1 MKNVMKR
8 VVIVALSLVVW
19 GCGSGDSTEVTDGK
33 GDEKKGKYFI
43 DPDFKK
49 MEPADEVE
57 KTDEK
62 VGDPR
67 QALLEK
73 EWGLYKDKV
82 LTHSAADLTQDEKEM
97 LRHLLKAAALIEDL
111 HMLQLH
117 PRNLEWEKQINTSGT
132 EVEKKIFTRFQNPWC
147 ADNESREC
155 CALAEKPEKQIGHM
169 HWPNDM
175 LDPEYKALSKQINGR
190 ELISPFTVV
199 SRNKDSKL
207 EAVPFSQTDV
217 LGPKMKEVARELRAA
232 ASSATHKSLKKF
244 LLSRADALEAD
255 EPYPYDDSDYDWIAV
270 KGDWEV
276 TVGPYETYKNPYQLK
291 ALFEMYIGRVD
302 KKITGELVKFK
313 ANLQAMENALGELVG
328 TEIYKSR
335 KLDPRI
341 SIRAVDIWMA
351 SGDGRRDRGA
361 TVAFHLPNRGKSV
374 DEGLYK
380 KVMMVNHSMAFEGVS
395 KARADLVLDESQIK
409 YVNAKADITNV
420 TFHEFAHGF
429 GAYHEMKVKN
439 PKGKETTVKEALKEY
454 DSLLEEEKADT
465 FGLWLLSFQKRNG
478 WVDEEQEMV
487 RYTSALMHIL
497 GLLQYPLNGVYPRM
511 VAIQLGWYLDAG
523 AVNWDEKTGRFTMN
537 YEKMPAAVESLA
549 KKVATIQ
556 LTGDY
561 DQAKELIGKYIV
573 SKGEKDYELKGVLA
587 QARKVMMDKFEKA
600 GIKSPSLRYEVT
612 DL

>member
-1 MKNVMKR
+1 MKR
-8 VVIVALSLVVW
+8 LVIITLSMIIW
-19 GCGSGDSTEVTDGK
+19 GCGSADSTEATDGDSDK
-33 GDEKKGKYFI
+33 KKGEYFLSPI
-43 DPDFKK
+43 GKIVPSD
-49 MEPADEVE
+49 AGVE
-57 KTDEK
+57 KKTDEK
-62 VGDPR
+62 TGDPR

-73 EWGLYKDKV
+73 EWGLYQDKV
-82 LTHSAADLTQDEKEM
+82 LTHSAADLPDKEKEM
-97 LRHLLKAAALIEDL
+97 LRHLLAAAELIEDL

-117 PRNLEWEKQINTSGT
+117 PKNLEWEKQIIASGT

-147 ADNESREC
+147 ADNESPEC
-155 CALAEKPEKQIGHM
+155 CALAKKPEKQIGHM
-169 HWPNDM
+169 HWPDDM
-175 LDPEYKALSKQINGR
+175 SDQEYKALSNQINGK

-199 SRNKDSKL
+199 RRSKDKKL
-207 EAVPFSQTDV
+207 EAVPYSQTDA
-217 LGPKMKEVARELRAA
+217 LGPKMKELAIELRAA
-232 ASSATHKSLKKF
+232 AAGATHKSLKKF
-244 LLSRADALEAD
+244 LLSAADALEAD
-255 EPYPYDDSDYDWIAV
+255 DPYPYDDSDYDWIAIE
-270 KGDWEV
+270 GDWEV
-276 TVGPYETYKNPYQLK
+276 TVGPYETYKNPHQLK
-291 ALFEMYIGRVD
+291 ALFEIYIGRVD
-302 KKITGELVKFK
+302 RKITDELVKFK

-328 TEIYKSR
+328 PEIYKSR

-395 KARADLVLDESQIK
+395 KTRADLVLDESQIK

-454 DSLLEEEKADT
+454 DTLLEEEKADT
-465 FGLWLLSFQKRNG
+465 FGLWLLSFQKKNG
-478 WVDEEQEMV
+478 WVDEKQEMV

-497 GLLQYPLNGVYPRM
+497 GLLQYPLSGVYPRM

-523 AVNWDEKTGRFTMN
+523 AVTWNEKTGRFTMH

-561 DQAKELIGKYIV
+561 DQAKELVGKYILA
-573 SKGEKDYELKGVLA
+573 KGEKEYELKGVLA
-587 QARKVMMDKFEKA
+587 QARKVMMDKFEKS

-612 DL
+612 GL